1 MKHNISTLLVVF
13 TLCALAPLSAMGQ
26 RGVSNVNPFG
36 SISKAEMET
45 LLADIGKTNP
55 KVLERLAS
63 EPELKQKQVENLKQ
77 LLAFASQ
84 AQREGMASDPTNK
97 QELDNIRAEIIAVG
111 YDAEINKGKGPM
123 PQFGYITNPQVAAYW
138 ADKSAA
144 PRTHE
149 AEFNDFLNAKV
160 ALLKA
165 SDPSSD
171 REITADEKAQARDI
185 FAKIR
190 IYRAAYERQAK
201 AGLLSKQFI
210 DKTNVQVKLQQ
221 AQFLS
226 RLYAQKVA
234 DENSVSDEDISA
246 YIAKHAELD
255 SAAKRMI
262 AEKILARA
270 IAGEDFAALANEF
283 TEDPGN
289 MGPNGTRHGGLYSD
303 VSEGTMVPPFEHAA
317 LALEPG
323 QIAPGL
329 VESDFGFH
337 IIKLEKKSTGKDAG
351 GKDVQIYDVRHILIS
366 TTHKDPDNPTGRE
379 LPVRDYVRKVIESD
393 RDQQVIAKL
402 IVENHIQVAPDF
414 TIPGAAGD
422 AATPEPVKKT
432 PAVKKR
438 PVKKRPH

>member
-1 MKHNISTLLVVF
+1 MMKHNISILIAVF
-13 TLCALAPLSAMGQ
+13 TLCAVAHLSAVGQ
-26 RGVSNVNPFG
+26 RSVSNVNPFG
-36 SISKAEMET
+36 SISKAEMEI

-63 EPELKQKQVENLKQ
+63 DPELKQKQIENLKQ

-84 AQREGMASDPTNK
+84 AQREGMASEPTNK
-97 QELDNIRAEIIAVG
+97 QELDNIRAEIVAVS
-111 YDAEINKGKGPM
+111 YDREVNKGKGPM
-123 PQFGYITNPQVAAYW
+123 PQFGYITKQQVAAYW
-138 ADKSAA
+138 ANKTAA
-144 PRTHE
+144 PRTHD
-149 AEFNDFLNAKV
+149 AEFDDFLNAKV

-165 SDPSSD
+165 NDPSND
-171 REITADEKAQARDI
+171 REISADEKEQARDI
-185 FAKIR
+185 FAKTR
-190 IYRAAYERQAK
+190 IYRAAYDRQAK

-210 DKTNVQVKLQQ
+210 DKTNVQIKLQQ

-234 DENSVSDEDISA
+234 NENSVSDEDISA

-255 SAAKRMI
+255 TTAKRVM

-270 IAGEDFAALANEF
+270 RAGEDFAALANEF

-289 MGPNGTRHGGLYSD
+289 MGPNGTRNGGLYSE

-337 IIKLEKKSTGKDAG
+337 IIKLEKKRMGKDAG

-379 LPVRDYVRKVIESD
+379 LPVNDYVRKVLEDDQD
-393 RDQQVIAKL
+393 RRLIDKL
-402 IVENHIQVAPDF
+402 IAENHIQVAEDF
-414 TIPGAAGD
+414 VIPAVD
-422 AATPEPVKKT
+422 EDPPVPAKKP

-438 PVKKRPH
+438 PVTKRHH